1 MIFSYLKNFFFGE
14 FHSLVNIEQR
24 PGTRIGALKCLS
36 LLFCLYECELII
48 FIVTIFNMTQ
58 PTLAELEHEFNKR
71 LKVYNGTNEVS
82 DLWLPYVHGHCFI
95 L

>member
-1 MIFSYLKNFFFGE
+1 
-14 FHSLVNIEQR
+14 
-24 PGTRIGALKCLS
+24 
-36 LLFCLYECELII
+36 
-48 FIVTIFNMTQ
+48 MTQ